1 MIILYYIGKGC
12 YFADCSSKST
22 NYCYANSSKNEGIIS
37 LSEVSLGVCH
47 ELKQADNNAD
57 KLPNG
62 KMSTKGLGR
71 SSPDKND
78 WITLEDGCIVPSGNF
93 GPNKAFFLKECYNKF
108 LETKKIREFD
118 FSR

>member
-1 MIILYYIGKGC
+1 M
-12 YFADCSSKST
+12 
-22 NYCYANSSKNEGIIS
+22 
-37 LSEVSLGVCH
+37 CH

-78 WITLEDGCIVPSGNF
+78 WITLEDGCIVPSGIF
-93 GPNKAFFLKECYNKF
+93 GHNKAFFKTVSKN
-108 LETKKIREFD
+108 
-118 FSR
+118 FSKP